1 MITFLYIYCERQWAV
16 LVLWSNLWTVWFNFW
31 SLFGKICFYRNNFSL
46 MDHRASVSWSV
57 KMLVYGLSWAIG
69 WTEGWKSIFSETV
82 QKHFPVHL
90 SKSII
95 WNGNIS
101 GWSAR
106 DKQICHVLYATRIT
120 MLNFWEHT
128 KFTNKIVLWPV
139 IHYLKTRHRNF
150 ICTYLAKSMT
160 EQWLKEFGIK
170 YKVFKKKSKEC
181 NKKN

>member
-1 MITFLYIYCERQWAV
+1 MFDLAFDACLAKFALIEII
-16 LVLWSNLWTVWFNFW
+16 S
-31 SLFGKICFYRNNFSL
+31 
-46 MDHRASVSWSV
+46 
-57 KMLVYGLSWAIG
+57 LSWAIVHQSASQWQG
-69 WTEGWKSIFSETV
+69 EYIGCPGLLDELKGGKAFSEQV

-139 IHYLKTRHRNF
+139 IHYFKTRHRNF

-170 YKVFKKKSKEC
+170 YKVY
-181 NKKN
+181 KKNQKNLIKGIKIIGNCDQEILQFEGKTNFSF

>member
-1 MITFLYIYCERQWAV
+1 MFDLAFDACLAEFALIEII
-16 LVLWSNLWTVWFNFW
+16 S
-31 SLFGKICFYRNNFSL
+31 I
-46 MDHRASVSWSV
+46 
-57 KMLVYGLSWAIG
+57 SWAIVHQSASQWQG
-69 WTEGWKSIFSETV
+69 EYIGCPGLLDELKGGKAFSEQV

-128 KFTNKIVLWPV
+128 KFTNKFFYGQW
-139 IHYLKTRHRNF
+139 F
-150 ICTYLAKSMT
+150 IISKPDI
-160 EQWLKEFGIK
+160 GILFALIWQR
-170 YKVFKKKSKEC
+170 VWQ
-181 NKKN
+181 NRD